1 MTFSLEVKRSRR
13 VVLRAVAVGMVALS
27 IGSHV
32 HSGWPTKLVTVVAEF
47 PAGTELAWGGLAL
60 RSVAPTLRVVWP
72 MSVL

>member
-27 IGSHV
+27 LGSHV

-47 PAGTELAWGGLAL
+47 PEGTELAWGGPAL
-60 RSVAPTLRVVWP
+60 RAVAPTLCAVWP